1 MGLVMQEPTLFNYTI
16 KENILYGKIDASNQ
30 EIMEAADIANA
41 TEFINASELSRAF
54 DDDAAS
60 LLSGLEDPQFQ
71 EVIKSKMT

>member
-16 KENILYGKIDASNQ
+16 KENILYGKIGASNE
-30 EIMEAADIANA
+30 EIVDAAGIANA
-41 TEFINASELSRAF
+41 EEFITASELSKAF

-60 LLSGLEDPQFQ
+60 LLSGLEDPRFQ